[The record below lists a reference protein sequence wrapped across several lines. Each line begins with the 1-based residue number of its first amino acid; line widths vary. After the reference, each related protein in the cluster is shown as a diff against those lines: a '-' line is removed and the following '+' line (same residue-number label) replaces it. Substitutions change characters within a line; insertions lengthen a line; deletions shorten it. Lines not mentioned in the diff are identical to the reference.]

1 MARLPISR
9 VVDVTVT
16 RADRFPTREGFGIPL
31 ILTSQAGAVVDATT
45 RTRLYGSMDEVSDE
59 WDAADEAYKAALA
72 VFSQNPRPKQLKIGF
87 IAAGVLGATPTAT
100 FGDELDAVEDFDT
113 NWYWLILAA
122 NFRDDVNI
130 DDAIAWVEARNK
142 QLFLGSSDAAHES
155 QASALSVSARN
166 KGAFDRTSV
175 FYHTDATQYFDAA
188 AAGYTARRNF
198 DEAGSAYTLKF
209 KRLRTITPIN
219 KNSAVVQAITGFVP
233 QQGLDMTEGHL
244 ANTYV
249 DIGGLPMVVEGN
261 VLSGAFIDEIHASDW
276 LIART
281 QEEILGIL
289 ANNDRVPM
297 TNTGVHQL
305 VAGVETV
312 LRRAFIAGLIADVED
327 AETGELL
334 PAWEIEVERVEDI
347 PAAQRRNRIA
357 PDIRATFRY
366 AGAVHYATVRL
377 TMTF

>member
-1 MARLPISR
+1 MAKLPISR

-31 ILTSQAGAVVDATT
+31 IATSQAGAVVDAAT
-45 RTRLYGSMDEVSDE
+45 RTKLYGAMDEVAAD

-87 IAAGVLGATPTAT
+87 VDADVLGATPTES
-100 FGDELDAVEDFDT
+100 FGDELDAIEAYDS
-113 NWYWLILAA
+113 NWYWLVFAA
-122 NFRDDVNI
+122 NFRDDDNI
-130 DDAIAWVEARNK
+130 DDAIAWIEARNK
-142 QLFLGSSDAAHES
+142 QLFLGSNDVLTENA
-155 QASALSVSARN
+155 ASALSVAARN
-166 KGAFDRTSV
+166 KSTFDRTSV
-175 FYHTDATQYFDAA
+175 FYHTDAGLYFDAA

-209 KRLRTITPIN
+209 KRLRGITPLN
-219 KNSAVVQAITGFVP
+219 KDSAVVQAITGFVP
-233 QQGLDMTEGHL
+233 QQGLDTSEGHL
-244 ANTYV
+244 ANAYV
-249 DIGGLPMVVEGN
+249 EIGGLPMAVEGN

-289 ANNDRVPM
+289 ANSDRVAM

-305 VAGVETV
+305 VSGVETV
-312 LRRAFIAGLIADVED
+312 LQRAFVAGLIADVED
-327 AETGELL
+327 EVTGELL
-334 PAWEIEVERVEDI
+334 PAYTIEVERVEDI

-366 AGAVHYATVRL
+366 AGAVHYSTVR
-377 TMTF
+377 MNMVF